1 MTDNIQTIQEQL
13 KNGDL
18 NSNPT
23 LCAEYR
29 AVLSGEYSF
38 YAGLLEDIIVH
49 RAKNW
54 AAMRS
59 NHKSDTSTQREW
71 ESTPDGVNFVGLEIK
86 LKRIE
91 KLMSG
96 LSSLIKSAEGQS
108 RNQY

>member
-1 MTDNIQTIQEQL
+1 MDNITKIQEEL
-13 KNGDL
+13 KNGSL
-18 NSNPT
+18 NNSPT
-23 LCAEYR
+23 LCSEYR

-38 YAGLLEDIIVH
+38 YAGLLEDIIVL

-54 AAMRS
+54 ATMRS

-96 LSSLIKSAEGQS
+96 LSSLIKLAEGQAK
-108 RNQY
+108 NQF